1 MVSSY
6 MEKLGVKMPKSAEE
20 VIDKAQAEFGF

>member
-6 MEKLGVKMPKSAEE
+6 MEKLGVKMPEGAEE
-20 VIDKAQAEFGF
+20 VIDKTQAEFGF